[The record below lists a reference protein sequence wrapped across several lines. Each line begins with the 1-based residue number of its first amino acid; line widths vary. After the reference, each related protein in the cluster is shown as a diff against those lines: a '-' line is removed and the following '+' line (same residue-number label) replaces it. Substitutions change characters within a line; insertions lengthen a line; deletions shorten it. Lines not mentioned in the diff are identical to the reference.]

1 MYTNLILYL
10 KAILDLSSE
19 ANKKASSATDTD
31 KKNLYLKI
39 ANALRLYYLGFNQI
53 FIIKKFLSKIDFSK
67 FSIDSEEK
75 IHIEN
80 AGWLL
85 DENYNND
92 TYISALKSNLI
103 LDLWSVLP
111 FDIQNNS
118 KKDFFIN
125 LKNLVFACLN
135 DAKILKDIS
144 FTDLG
149 VEIKKAGAVVDF
161 MTPEVTLK
169 LVEKLIKEI

>member
-1 MYTNLILYL
+1 MYTNLIQYL
-10 KAILDLSSE
+10 KAIFDLSSE
-19 ANKKASSATDTD
+19 ATKKASSATD

-53 FIIKKFLSKIDFSK
+53 FITKRLLSKIDFST
-67 FSIDSEEK
+67 FSINDDEK
-75 IHIEN
+75 IHIQN

-111 FDIQNNS
+111 LDIQNS

-125 LKNLVFACLN
+125 LKNLVYACLN
-135 DAKILKDIS
+135 DAKILEDIS
-144 FTDLG
+144 FNDLN
-149 VEIKKAGAVVDF
+149 VAQKKGKSIDF
-161 MTPEVTLK
+161 MTPEITLK
-169 LVEKLIKEI
+169 LAEKLIEEI